1 MSLFKLGR
9 LIGIAEEWVDLVEFV
24 SDEWL
29 RERGSVR
36 GTFAEFWVDDP
47 DDMKLGIFLDESLI
61 VDEKLITLAHELG
74 HARNFIDDFKR
85 DSEHMK
91 FLESSPSAT
100 VLLERY
106 AWLYSV
112 DFLKMVDFE
121 DWDEFLEAVDF
132 SLKTYYDNKCNI
144 QSEEEFWKQLED
156 RIGGAFNY
164 ANST

>member
-1 MSLFKLGR
+1 MDSKLSKLGR
-9 LIGIAEEWVDLVEFV
+9 LIGIAEGWVDVVEFV
-24 SDEWL
+24 SDGWL
-29 RERGSVR
+29 RERGSAR
-36 GTFAEFWVDDP
+36 GTFAEFWVDNP

-100 VLLERY
+100 RFCRLKGTHGYIRSTL
-106 AWLYSV
+106 
-112 DFLKMVDFE
+112 LKMVDFE

-132 SLKTYYDNKCNI
+132 SFFENL
-144 QSEEEFWKQLED
+144 SWK
-156 RIGGAFNY
+156 
-164 ANST
+164 